1 MEKER
6 GCRDGERVTESR
18 EAGREGMER
27 TRKREGREG
36 RTRGRGV
43 SEVLWK
49 TKMGASK
56 RERREE
62 KNEREIVRRER
73 EGEGHVCRAIQRRG
87 EEHTYAGEEG
97 EMLWKTKMEDE
108 GLLWLRGGCYARL
121 AGSVA

>member
-1 MEKER
+1 MADRAEREREWREKWRAREKGAQWER
-6 GCRDGERVTESR
+6 GCRDGEKVTESR

-49 TKMGASK
+49 TKMGAGK

-62 KNEREIVRRER
+62 KNEREIVGKER
-73 EGEGHVCRAIQRRG
+73 G
-87 EEHTYAGEEG
+87 
-97 EMLWKTKMEDE
+97 
-108 GLLWLRGGCYARL
+108 
-121 AGSVA
+121 